1 MLSYSLIYE
10 HFVGIEQPMLASES
24 EVLSLNCFFVKFYL
38 FFSLTDVWEVL
49 RAPDTVTG
57 ALTVLK
63 QLKIVRIVH
72 NAPEHGCVIAVPP
85 LRSHIYYG
93 WNMAAYTMEAVR
105 QEDCLGSKIHSFSVA
120 ANENIQPD
128 HC

>member
-1 MLSYSLIYE
+1 
-10 HFVGIEQPMLASES
+10 MLASES
-24 EVLSLNCFFVKFYL
+24 EVLLLNCFFVKFYL

-49 RAPDTVTG
+49 RAPDIVTA

-63 QLKIVRIVH
+63 QLKAVQIVH

-85 LRSHIYYG
+85 LRSNIYYG
-93 WNMAAYTMEAVR
+93 LNMAAYTMEAVR
-105 QEDCLGSKIHSFSVA
+105 EEDCLGSKIHPFSIV
-120 ANENIQPD
+120 ANETIQSD